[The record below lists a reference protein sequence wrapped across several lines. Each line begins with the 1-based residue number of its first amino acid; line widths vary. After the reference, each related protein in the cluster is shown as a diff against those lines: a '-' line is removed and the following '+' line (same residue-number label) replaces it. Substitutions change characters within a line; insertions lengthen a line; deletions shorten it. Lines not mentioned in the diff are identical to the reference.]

1 MELKNSQAYIRS
13 KLTKDTTLPVTLT
26 EWKLFRAGEVANRK
40 RRNLPRVRTPV
51 FHSLTLISTFPQT
64 RINKLQT
71 EMNSR
76 LKLTYWS

>member
-40 RRNLPRVRTPV
+40 RKYLPRVRTPV
-51 FHSLTLISTFPQT
+51 FSFFDSYFSISTNE
-64 RINKLQT
+64 NKSTLD
-71 EMNSR
+71 
-76 LKLTYWS
+76 